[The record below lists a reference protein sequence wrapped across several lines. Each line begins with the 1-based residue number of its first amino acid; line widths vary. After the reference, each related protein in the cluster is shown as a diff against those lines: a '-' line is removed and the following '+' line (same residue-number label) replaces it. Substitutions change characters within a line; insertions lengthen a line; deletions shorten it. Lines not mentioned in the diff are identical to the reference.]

1 MMSIFG
7 FIWFEPIQ
15 LTQWENEKTRD
26 EKQRKY
32 ALIKNDIF
40 ANISV
45 MRQNMKHV
53 ILVIWQ
59 YLKLEIHWKLK

>member
-1 MMSIFG
+1 MG
-7 FIWFEPIQ
+7 
-15 LTQWENEKTRD
+15 D

-53 ILVIWQ
+53 ILVI
-59 YLKLEIHWKLK
+59 